1 MIFFSNL
8 LESYFRIIIGLSMD
22 LKYKYFLRL
31 YKIIRGE
38 IKWIF
43 LISKKRIYWCK
54 KMKIVEIIIEGRPR
68 NIFKVSLFFDFFTCY
83 KKFNIGANISII
95 IILLVYII
103 TQYLNHIQSSKRVST
118 GVPNF

>member
-22 LKYKYFLRL
+22 LEYKYFLRL

-43 LISKKRIYWCK
+43 LISNK
-54 KMKIVEIIIEGRPR
+54 
-68 NIFKVSLFFDFFTCY
+68 D
-83 KKFNIGANISII
+83 
-95 IILLVYII
+95 LLV
-103 TQYLNHIQSSKRVST
+103 
-118 GVPNF
+118 

>member
-22 LKYKYFLRL
+22 LEYKYFLRL

-43 LISKKRIYWCK
+43 LISNKDSFVK